1 MLGTFYVKEAG
12 NFQNNIKNCLAFILN
27 KTNMTLQNV
36 YLEGQKHT
44 KNQQIVSAINLK
56 IGQPIMSVPIN
67 EIKDSLESISWVKYA
82 MVERQLPDSLYINIV
97 EREAIAFWQNGG
109 KLYLIDDE
117 GSPIL
122 EQDLLAYKDLIILIG
137 DDAPLNVN
145 SLLQMISKNKEL
157 YKQVSSATRVGER
170 RWNIKF
176 SNGLEIMLPE
186 ERPEKSWDYVIK
198 LYENKNLFAKGTS
211 VVDLRIPDRLYIK

>member
-1 MLGTFYVKEAG
+1 
-12 NFQNNIKNCLAFILN
+12 
-27 KTNMTLQNV
+27 
-36 YLEGQKHT
+36 
-44 KNQQIVSAINLK
+44 
-56 IGQPIMSVPIN
+56 
-67 EIKDSLESISWVKYA
+67 
-82 MVERQLPDSLYINIV
+82 
-97 EREAIAFWQNGG
+97 
-109 KLYLIDDE
+109 
-117 GSPIL
+117 
-122 EQDLLAYKDLIILIG
+122 
-137 DDAPLNVN
+137 
-145 SLLQMISKNKEL
+145 MISKNKEL